1 MSFADWKRIVWTQ
14 IQDYLDLWNQCE
26 NLLWR
31 ARRLQLCLLTS
42 KYQLVESDIPHRTIS
57 FKPWQNGLQSWY
69 YQQNESLSAGLRIPN
84 SIDRDGYI

>member
-42 KYQLVESDIPHRTIS
+42 KYQLVESDTTHRTVS
-57 FKPWQNGLQSWY
+57 FIPWENGLQSWY
-69 YQQNESLSAGLRIPN
+69 YQQNESPSAGLRIPN

>member
-84 SIDRDGYI
+84 SIDRDGNI